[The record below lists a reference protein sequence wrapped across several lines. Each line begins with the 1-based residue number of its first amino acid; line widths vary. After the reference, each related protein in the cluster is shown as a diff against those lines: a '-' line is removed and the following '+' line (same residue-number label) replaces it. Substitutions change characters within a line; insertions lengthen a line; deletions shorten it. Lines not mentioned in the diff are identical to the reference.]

1 MLAWTVMVPG
11 VVLHMTLL
19 ASRIMLTVGVPVVSI
34 GKLFVRIAERDPFKG
49 FRRVFGT
56 FSLTER
62 DVMRW
67 WVVEHKVSRTGRCG
81 KPFGGAKPNH
91 VWPI

>member
-1 MLAWTVMVPG
+1 MLAWTVIVPG

-34 GKLFVRIAERDPFKG
+34 GKLFVRIAERDPFKR
-49 FRRVFGT
+49 FRGICGT

-67 WVVEHKVSRTGRCG
+67 WIVEYEVSRTRRCR
-81 KPFGGAKPNH
+81 KPFGGAKPNYIRS
-91 VWPI
+91 V